1 MTVTRIIAVAL
12 ALWGAVFAHAAV
24 TVHCIGD
31 SLTLGSGE
39 GNRGGGYRAYLKDAL
54 GDRIDFVGSLT
65 TFPGPLTD
73 PEHDGHGGWT
83 TSDLLFG
90 KDGSGTAA
98 DWVSMYRPNVV
109 ILMIGRNDPSPWI
122 ASLQHYRDLADAVF
136 SADPGVRIV
145 WSNVLL
151 GKDQG
156 PGETARCELF
166 DFMLKSVV
174 FEQKSLGRHVTY
186 VDAYRR
192 LKGRDDVFSDNVH
205 LNDFG
210 YSLLARCFQ
219 DALRLPEPIGQGR

>member
-1 MTVTRIIAVAL
+1 
-12 ALWGAVFAHAAV
+12 
-24 TVHCIGD
+24 VHCIGD

-39 GNRGGGYRAYLKDAL
+39 GNQGGGYRAFLKQTF
-54 GDRIDFVGSLT
+54 GDKIDFVGNLT

-83 TSDLLFG
+83 TADLVFG

-98 DWVSMYRPNVV
+98 DWVASYRPQVV
-109 ILMIGRNDPSPWI
+109 ILMIGRNDPAPWI
-122 ASLQHYRDLADAVF
+122 TTLQLYRGLAESLYT
-136 SADPGVRIV
+136 ADPTVRLV

-156 PGETARCELF
+156 QGETARCEMF
-166 DFMLKSVV
+166 DFMLRSVV

-186 VDAYRR
+186 VDAYRKLR
-192 LKGRDDVFSDNVH
+192 GRDDIFSDNVH

-210 YSLLARCFQ
+210 YSLLAKCFQ
-219 DALRLPEPIGQGR
+219 DAMRLPDPIGPRR